1 MEASD
6 AFEIA
11 LGELAGEFLGEGGNV
26 FFGEQRRLLRGGRK
40 RAGTQKS
47 AGDQDAIVHAS
58 SGGRGI
64 LAEIGEKNGARL
76 RWESRG
82 PGAQHCPYIIC
93 GGAPIGGGR
102 GDGGGPARPGE

>member
-11 LGELAGEFLGEGGNV
+11 LGDLAGEFLGEGGNV
-26 FFGEQRRLLRGGRK
+26 VFGEQRRLLRGGRK
-40 RAGTQKS
+40 RAGAQKS

-58 SGGRGI
+58 SEGRGI

-76 RWESRG
+76 KWESRG
-82 PGAQHCPYIIC
+82 LGRSI
-93 GGAPIGGGR
+93 APTSFVAGRRLGGGGR
-102 GDGGGPARPGE
+102 TARS